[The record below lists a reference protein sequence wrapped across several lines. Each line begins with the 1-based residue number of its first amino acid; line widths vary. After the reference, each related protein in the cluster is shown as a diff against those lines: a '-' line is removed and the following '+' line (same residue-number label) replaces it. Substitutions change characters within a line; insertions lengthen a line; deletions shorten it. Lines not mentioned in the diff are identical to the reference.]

1 MKNFK
6 SAGIIEET
14 QMNTFS
20 IRALVGFERDQT
32 GFLNMNSPIYRVL
45 DMNTLDS
52 NKPLLVFADDY
63 EVPEIGLVKDKV
75 PATIYNRM
83 IYIKGRR
90 TNANI

>member
-1 MKNFK
+1 
-6 SAGIIEET
+6 
-14 QMNTFS
+14 
-20 IRALVGFERDQT
+20 
-32 GFLNMNSPIYRVL
+32 
-45 DMNTLDS
+45 MNTLDS